1 LLLHKL
7 RKERPILNSSVLVF
21 LFFFVFSDF
30 KWKND
35 ILTNFFWSIFNSSLS
50 SPFIY
55 LFWFYF

>member
-50 SPFIY
+50 SHFIY